1 MDNLLTL
8 NLKEEWRMLTSYF
21 SGEKLFFVFPIIL
34 FGIGVIMSYL
44 IPVFRTAFD
53 MKELVAGFHLLL
65 GLYGLFVG
73 AFGFFADEVAQTWFG
88 DAKLLIHMYAIH
100 PVSFRKL
107 FTWFY
112 IKDIV
117 YYLGLTLFPL
127 FLGGAVSLAVPW
139 STFLVLIGS
148 LTLSFLVGISVS
160 FIISAVY
167 IRKPKALAGIL
178 LGVALL
184 VLSGVSYHDFPP
196 IRFYFTRNLIFL
208 GISVALFCIFSLFS
222 LGITKPVERRAA
234 HTYAPSDLFSR
245 VDPVMA
251 KELIDVKRSGTWRII
266 ITSYLFPLL
275 VFYGIFYFS
284 GRLFQIDLNISLVFY
299 GVFLGYLSTLV
310 YSWLNNI
317 DPPISLVTLP
327 VTISHI
333 IQRKIMLFL
342 VSSFGIAVVY
352 LVVLGYILEDIL
364 VLPLAVFCMGC
375 TTFYVAA
382 VTAWLCGLNPNT
394 KLFNGIILVKY
405 LGAILP
411 VLVALSILSF
421 MKSYIPI
428 LGVSALILGISY
440 LIYMNL
446 DKKYEVVY
454 LS

>member
-34 FGIGVIMSYL
+34 FGTGVFMSFL
-44 IPVFRTAFD
+44 IPLFRAAFD
-53 MKELVAGFHLLL
+53 MRELVVGIHLLL
-65 GLYGLFVG
+65 ILYGLFVG

-88 DAKLLIHMYAIH
+88 DARLLIHMYAIH
-100 PVSFRKL
+100 PVSFRYL

-127 FLGGAVSLAVPW
+127 YVGGCVTMAIPW
-139 STFLVLIGS
+139 VTFCVLVVS
-148 LTLSFLVGISVS
+148 LTLSFLLGVSIS

-167 IRKPKALAGIL
+167 MRKPHALIGVVIFVVLLIFSGI
-178 LGVALL
+178 
-184 VLSGVSYHDFPP
+184 SYQDFPP
-196 IRFYFTRNLIFL
+196 INFYFTRSAVSL
-208 GISVALFCIFSLFS
+208 GVSAAIFSVLSVLS
-222 LGITKPVERRAA
+222 LAITTPVERRT
-234 HTYAPSDLFSR
+234 TYTYTKSDLFSR

-284 GRLFQIDLNISLVFY
+284 GRLFQMDLDISLVFY

-317 DPPISLVTLP
+317 DPPLSLGTLP
-327 VTISHI
+327 VSTSYI
-333 IQRKIMLFL
+333 IQRKIILFL

-352 LVVLGYILEDIL
+352 LLVLGYILKDIL
-364 VLPLAVFCMGC
+364 VLPLAVFAMGC

-394 KLFNGIILVKY
+394 KLFDGTILVQY
-405 LGAILP
+405 LGAIMP
-411 VLVALSILSF
+411 VLVVLSILSF

-428 LGVSALILGISY
+428 VGVSAVILGVSY

-446 DKKYEVVY
+446 NKKYEVVY
-454 LS
+454 LQ